1 MSYSKPQSTV
11 VATPATA
18 TEELH
23 NTIVAELTT
32 HYSQLLS
39 VATLISHRKGC
50 YATVINSRING
61 VSLENTLGTANA
73 KVATEQVLNNIS
85 QGFSSISIK

>member
-1 MSYSKPQSTV
+1 MSYNTKSTK

-18 TEELH
+18 TEQLH
-23 NTIVAELTT
+23 NTVVAELTT

-39 VATLISHRKGC
+39 VSTMITHRKGC

-61 VSLENTLGTANA
+61 ISLENTLGTDNA
-73 KVATEQVLNNIS
+73 KIATEQILNNIS
-85 QGFSSISIK
+85 QGFSSIEIK

>member
-1 MSYSKPQSTV
+1 MSYNTKPTV

-18 TEELH
+18 TEQLH
-23 NTIVAELTT
+23 NQIVVELTT
-32 HYSQLLS
+32 HYSQLLTVS
-39 VATLISHRKGC
+39 TMITHRKGC

-61 VSLENTLGTANA
+61 VSLENTLGTNNA

-85 QGFSSISIK
+85 QGFSSIEIK

>member
-1 MSYSKPQSTV
+1 MYTKNKPAL

-23 NTIVAELTT
+23 TKVVAELTA
-32 HYSQLLS
+32 HYSQLLKVS
-39 VATLISHRKGC
+39 TMITHRKGC

-61 VSLENTLGTANA
+61 VSLEDTLGTNNA

-85 QGFSSISIK
+85 QGFSSIEIK

>member
-1 MSYSKPQSTV
+1 MYTKPKPTA

-18 TEELH
+18 TEQLH
-23 NTIVAELTT
+23 NKVVAELTT
-32 HYSQLLS
+32 HYSQLLAVS
-39 VATLISHRKGC
+39 TMITHRKGC

-61 VSLENTLGTANA
+61 VSLEDTLGTNNA

>member
-1 MSYSKPQSTV
+1 MSYNTKPIV

-18 TEELH
+18 TEQLH
-23 NTIVAELTT
+23 NQIVVELTT
-32 HYSQLLS
+32 HYSQLLTVS
-39 VATLISHRKGC
+39 TMITHRKGC

-61 VSLENTLGTANA
+61 VSLENTLGTNNA

-85 QGFSSISIK
+85 QGFSSIEIK